1 VTTDLRTPST
11 DSKFFIFIEVHYTFR
26 RRKKKDRRIQMFN
39 EPAASPLLLISTR
52 RLFFIA
58 LEGIGGVG
66 VGCRLALGVRDP
78 M

>member
-1 VTTDLRTPST
+1 
-11 DSKFFIFIEVHYTFR
+11 
-26 RRKKKDRRIQMFN
+26 MFN